1 MLETKVYECRIHTQ
15 IVFNTVVVFDPM
27 IWIRMS
33 PLFRSTAPPVTGRRY
48 ARTAALFGGIA
59 LVAVA
64 ATGCQPIQPLP
75 EAVNRTD
82 VMSAP
87 IGTQQI
93 KEGGNLVM
101 ALSAEP
107 DRLDPTTSSSLY
119 TRYVM
124 QTMCQKLYDIDDQ
137 GEIVPQLATALPEVS
152 ADGLAVTIPVR
163 TGATFADGT
172 PFNADAARLTIERGL
187 TLKGSARKSELGP
200 IASVETLDETTLRIN
215 YKKPFA
221 PITAA
226 LADRA
231 GMVLS
236 PKAVADAGASFGDH
250 PVCVGPFKFAERVP
264 QTSIKV
270 ERDPLYYDATN
281 VHLDTITYRI
291 MTDSNIRAA
300 NLRSGDVQVAD
311 SISPQDV
318 DALSKEDDVGVLQVG
333 SLGYQ
338 GLTLN
343 LGNTDGVG
351 KPPGE
356 IDTALAKDAKV
367 RMALS
372 MSVDRAALVNTVFNN
387 WYEPACSPIAPSSP
401 FATDL
406 SRACPEFNPEK
417 AKALLQEAGVQTPYP
432 VELQVSNSPD
442 TLRYA
447 QALQAAVADAGFALT
462 IRPVEYSTLL
472 DVQTR
477 GDFAALQLGWSG
489 RVDPHGNMFNFLATG
504 AGNNY
509 SGYSNPAVDKLL
521 AAASGATDQAAR
533 AELYGQ
539 VVQQVQAD
547 NPVIYLYRV
556 RSLTAYSTGVAGI
569 DTFADGVVHLSN
581 AAFVT
586 KK

>member
-1 MLETKVYECRIHTQ
+1 
-15 IVFNTVVVFDPM
+15 
-27 IWIRMS
+27 MS
-33 PLFRSTAPPVTGRRY
+33 PLFRTTALPPVGRRY
-48 ARTAALFGGIA
+48 VRAAALVGSIA
-59 LVAVA
+59 VVAVA

-75 EAVNRTD
+75 EAVSRTD
-82 VMSAP
+82 VTSAP
-87 IGTQQI
+87 IGNQQVE
-93 KEGGNLVM
+93 EGGDLVM

-124 QTMCQKLYDIDDQ
+124 QTMCQKLYDIDSK
-137 GEIVPQLATALPEVS
+137 GKIVPQLATTLPEVS

-172 PFNADAARLTIERGL
+172 PFNADAARQTIERGL

-200 IASVETLDETTLRIN
+200 VASVETLNDTTLRIN

-231 GMVLS
+231 GMILS

-250 PVCVGPFKFAERVP
+250 PVCVGPFKFAGRVP

-270 ERDPLYYDATN
+270 ERDPLYYDAKN
-281 VHLDTITYRI
+281 VHLDSVTYRI

-300 NLRSGDVQVAD
+300 NLRSGAVQVAD
-311 SISPQDV
+311 TVSPQDV
-318 DALSKEDDVGVLQVG
+318 DALSKEEGVGILQVG

-343 LGNTDGVG
+343 LGNTAGVG
-351 KPPGE
+351 KPVGE
-356 IDTALAKDAKV
+356 INSPLAKETKV

-401 FATDL
+401 FASDA
-406 SRACPEFNPEK
+406 SRACPEFNPAK

-472 DVQTR
+472 DVQSR
-477 GDFAALQLGWSG
+477 GSFAALQLGWSG

-509 SGYSNPAVDKLL
+509 SGYSNPQVDKLL
-521 AAASGATDQAAR
+521 AQASSETNQDAR
-533 AELYGQ
+533 AKLYGQ
-539 VVQQVQAD
+539 VVKQVQAD

-556 RSLTAYSTGVAGI
+556 RSLTAYSTKVAGI

-581 AAFVT
+581 AAFV
-586 KK
+586 KKQ

>member
-1 MLETKVYECRIHTQ
+1 MPTASR
-15 IVFNTVVVFDPM
+15 
-27 IWIRMS
+27 
-33 PLFRSTAPPVTGRRY
+33 RST
-48 ARTAALFGGIA
+48 RTAALVGGLA
-59 LVAVA
+59 LLAVA
-64 ATGCQPIQPLP
+64 ATGCQPIQALP
-75 EAVNRTD
+75 AAVTRSD

-87 IGTQQI
+87 IGGRQI
-93 KEGGNLVM
+93 QEGGDLVM

-124 QTMCQKLYDIDDQ
+124 QTMCQKLYDID
-137 GEIVPQLATALPEVS
+137 GNGKIVPQLATALPEVS

-172 PFNADAARLTIERGL
+172 AFNADAARATIERGL

-200 IASVETLDETTLRIN
+200 IASVETLDETTLKIN

-231 GMVLS
+231 GMILS
-236 PKAVADAGASFGDH
+236 PKAVAEAGATFGDH

-270 ERDPLYYDATN
+270 ERDPLYYDTKN

-300 NLRSGDVQVAD
+300 NLRSGDVHVAD

-318 DALSKEDDVGVLQVG
+318 DALSKEDGIGVLQVG

-338 GLTLN
+338 GLTIN

-356 IDTALAKDAKV
+356 IDTPTAKEAKV

-401 FATDL
+401 FASEL
-406 SRACPEFNPEK
+406 SKACPEFNPGK
-417 AKALLQEAGVQTPYP
+417 AKQLLQEAGVPLPYP
-432 VELQVSNSPD
+432 IEMQVSNTPD

-472 DVQTR
+472 DVQSR
-477 GDFAALQLGWSG
+477 GAFQALQLGWSG

-509 SGYSNPAVDKLL
+509 SGYSNPEVDKLL
-521 AAASGATDQAAR
+521 TAAAGETDEAVR

-539 VVQQVQAD
+539 VVRQVQTD

-556 RSLTAYSTGVAGI
+556 RSLTAYSTGVAAV

-581 AAFVT
+581 AGFV